1 MKKIFTL
8 GILLLSFSVFAQEAG
23 KAGELLRNEVTTN
36 EMQTQRS
43 NETLIRGEI
52 DREQPNTR
60 RGVQNNN
67 RRPQSNRDFRWNYN
81 YGNAEVFLRIPE
93 NGRFT
98 VEIGDQMMSN
108 STGKFRFFEL
118 RAGSVPILIYENNY
132 LVYRTRINV
141 RNNTRTVLDFFS
153 HYGLYHLG
161 TFPQHNRSY
170 GISEWDDIWN
180 NNYINRNHNNR
191 GANNHDRGGY
201 VESMEMIPQEF
212 NRLLRTLNEESFEKN
227 KSSMISTAAQ
237 HNYFTAQQITELLG
251 TLSFESNKLEL
262 AKELYG
268 VCVDQRNYYL
278 VSEALNFSSS
288 KQKLNEYISSY

>member
-1 MKKIFTL
+1 MKNIFTI
-8 GILLLSFSVFAQEAG
+8 GIILFSFSIYAQEAG
-23 KAGELLRNEVTTN
+23 KAGELLRNEVTTS
-36 EMQTQRS
+36 EIQKQRNS
-43 NETLIRGEI
+43 ETLIRGERGI
-52 DREQPNTR
+52 DNPNKR
-60 RGVQNNN
+60 RGIRNNK
-67 RRPQSNRDFRWNYN
+67 RPQSNRDFRWNYN

-93 NGRFT
+93 YGRFT
-98 VEIGDQMMSN
+98 VEVGDQMMSN
-108 STGKFRFFEL
+108 STGKFRFFDL
-118 RAGSVPILIYENNY
+118 RAGSVPISIYEDNY

-161 TFPQHNRSY
+161 TFPQHNRTY

-180 NNYINRNHNNR
+180 NNYINRNNR

-237 HNYFTAQQITELLG
+237 HNYFTAQQIAELLG

-278 VSEALNFSSS
+278 VSQALNFSSS
-288 KQKLNEYISSY
+288 KQKLNEYISNY